1 DKLYYS
7 KDAPELTDAE
17 YDKLRKR
24 NAAIEARFP
33 DLVRED
39 SPSMRVGAAPA
50 EKFGKVRHSVAML
63 SLDNAFD
70 AEDAR
75 AFVAR
80 VQRFLN
86 LDKPPAITAEPKI
99 DGLSASLRYENGKF
113 VQGATRGDGR
123 EGEDVTAN
131 LRTLADI
138 PQTIKGAP
146 AVL

>member
-1 DKLYYS
+1 MSETPIETLTPSQAAAELETLARDIAHHDKLYYS

-86 LDKPPAITAEPKI
+86 L
-99 DGLSASLRYENGKF
+99 
-113 VQGATRGDGR
+113 
-123 EGEDVTAN
+123 
-131 LRTLADI
+131 
-138 PQTIKGAP
+138 
-146 AVL
+146 